1 MCVADV
7 FAGRQAFASAGR
19 DCMEVSAR
27 LGLEH
32 YTPLQERATLRA
44 GLYEARLRL
53 RRMEPWHPGRAA
65 IAARMQELWDS
76 LHAVEQRIGQLR
88 GNGTSR
94 PVRTVRP
101 AAEPAPVGSAQPGA
115 DVHAE
120 RPPAPAIASTPVRPA
135 PVAAAAFHSSG
146 DEVGTEAR
154 TATGSKRAA
163 ATGPEAGQETI
174 ARQETVARK
183 PRPSGGWG
191 RSLAS
196 AGGWVIHAGNRVGRG
211 MAFTGK
217 AVAGFSGRL
226 ARGML
231 RTGERTLSGVRTL
244 VAGGA
249 QRLLSTPG
257 KAGQVVRYAG
267 LRVAGVLGRT
277 AASMRLGLASRVR
290 RVSASARTVMAAVA
304 FKYRYAQRRVSTG
317 MGRAAAAA
325 LDLRE
330 GLASGVD
337 RVVAS
342 TRRDVRGIS
351 AWLRWRMG
359 AAASAFQHLA
369 RRTLTHSGGAISDG
383 AHALRGLGRRGYA
396 AIQREGRTATD
407 RVKALAAAASRQ
419 GGTFTKRAQVRFRQ
433 GARSVSLLRRRWE
446 LASAEGYC
454 WLRHDLPPQVD
465 DAAGRVRLALES
477 GLRRGSE
484 GIARGLGV
492 ALAGSESLSRRAAII
507 AVMIGKRCVGALHP
521 QSIRGYVA
529 AFRGSTQGQAAW
541 RSSISRLLQSATA
554 ARIYAG
560 GRLVRQ
566 YLRTASHTSRATFDR
581 MRPVVMAE
589 LDLAARAMA
598 RRSRRL
604 GARARLL
611 VDRAGTSRLAVSLA
625 SGWRRR
631 WPSIRAAGHA
641 IVIAAAGAFRA
652 SVGGLRNAYSVN
664 LAKPVRDN
672 MPRWASAAGKVW
684 TSRRDL
690 LLRAPPPAVGQERVR
705 RLPHLLEGDRSG
717 GGETPD
723 TRAGLAS
730 FPFTAA
736 DEKPT
741 GHGQG

>member
-7 FAGRQAFASAGR
+7 FAGRQAFASVGR

-76 LHAVEQRIGQLR
+76 LDAVEQRIGQLR

-101 AAEPAPVGSAQPGA
+101 AAEPAPVGAAEPGA
-115 DVHAE
+115 DGHAE
-120 RPPAPAIASTPVRPA
+120 RSPAPAIASTPVRPA

-146 DEVGTEAR
+146 DEVGPEAR
-154 TATGSKRAA
+154 TANGSKRAT
-163 ATGPEAGQETI
+163 ATGPEAGQEK
-174 ARQETVARK
+174 VARK

-191 RSLAS
+191 RPLAS
-196 AGGWVIHAGNRVGRG
+196 AGGWVIHAGSGVGRG

-217 AVAGFSGRL
+217 AVVGFSGRL

-231 RTGERTLSGVRTL
+231 RTGERTLSGVRML

-249 QRLLSTPG
+249 QRLLSAPG
-257 KAGQVVRYAG
+257 KAGQVVRHAG
-267 LRVAGVLGRT
+267 LRVAGVLERT
-277 AASMRLGLASRVR
+277 AASMRLGLASRIR

-304 FKYRYAQRRVSTG
+304 FKYRYAHRRVSTG

-359 AAASAFQHLA
+359 AAASASQHLA

-419 GGTFTKRAQVRFRQ
+419 GRTFTERTQVRLRL

-554 ARIYAG
+554 AQIYAG

-598 RRSRRL
+598 RRLRRL
-604 GARARLL
+604 GARARLQ
-611 VDRAGTSRLAVSLA
+611 VDRAGTSRLVVSLA

-690 LLRAPPPAVGQERVR
+690 LLRAAPSAVGQERVR